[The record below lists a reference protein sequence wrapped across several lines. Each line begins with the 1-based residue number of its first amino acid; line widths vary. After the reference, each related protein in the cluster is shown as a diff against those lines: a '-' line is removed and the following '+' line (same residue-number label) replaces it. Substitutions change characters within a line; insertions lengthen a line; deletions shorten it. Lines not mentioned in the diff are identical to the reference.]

1 MELVLCF
8 ADTDRM
14 TVRAFIITPTNRNII
29 IFDKMLTNFICL
41 VFDESKVGTNT
52 VNK

>member
-1 MELVLCF
+1 
-8 ADTDRM
+8 M
-14 TVRAFIITPTNRNII
+14 TVVAFIITPTNRNII